1 MVVGH
6 RIKAARKALGITQG
20 ELAERLEVEQ
30 STVSRWERDD
40 PTPTLPALAA
50 IAAALDQDLV
60 YFFENEEEAV
70 A

>member
-1 MVVGH
+1 MTVGA
-6 RIKAARKALGITQG
+6 RIRAAREAIGISQM

-30 STVSRWERDD
+30 GTVSRWENGDRE
-40 PTPTLPALAA
+40 PRLTTLAA

>member
-1 MVVGH
+1 MTVGA
-6 RIKAARKALGITQG
+6 RIRAAREAIGISQM

-30 STVSRWERDD
+30 GTVSRWENGDRE
-40 PTPTLPALAA
+40 PRLTTLAQ